1 MGRLERDSLRAERER
16 QRRRN
21 LRLIGGAAVLLALC
35 LLVALCF
42 RACGSSV
49 PEEAG
54 DENRSSGAGRNASEP
69 LLTGSAV
76 PAMAAIGREVL
87 SSPEA
92 SRQLADPLLVLV
104 NEEEA
109 LPEDWQVDLAPVSSD
124 STEKV
129 DVRILSDLSAMTEAA
144 RRDDVWFWVA
154 SGYRS
159 VEDQQ
164 TILEN
169 AIERRMREEGMT
181 REEAEADA
189 LRTIQKPGHSE
200 HHTGLVVD
208 FNDVDDGFEETS
220 AYHWLSQHA
229 ADYGFVQ
236 RYRRD
241 KVAYTDIDNES
252 WHYRYVGVEHAQAM
266 ERLDMCLEEYVEYV
280 RDHS

>member
-1 MGRLERDSLRAERER
+1 MSKLERNRLRAQRER

-21 LRLIGGAAVLLALC
+21 LRLIGCAAALLALC
-35 LLVALCF
+35 LLIVLCC
-42 RACGSSV
+42 RACGGPG
-49 PEEAG
+49 PEEPG
-54 DENRSSGAGRNASEP
+54 NGSRSSGAGRSASDP
-69 LLTGSAV
+69 LSIGSAA

-87 SSPEA
+87 SSPEV

-169 AIERRMREEGMT
+169 AIERRMQEEGMT

-220 AYHWLSQHA
+220 AYRWLSQHA

-236 RYRRD
+236 RYRQD
-241 KVAYTDIDNES
+241 KVAYTGIDNES